1 MQFFYYRTGNFLIF
15 LDKFFYKKQMLH
27 AKLEQV
33 KGGLF
38 RFCEF
43 RLCPWYASMG
53 DIWINL
59 QANIYVCEG
68 IGKEQW

>member
-1 MQFFYYRTGNFLIF
+1 
-15 LDKFFYKKQMLH
+15 MLH